1 MWPHHK
7 LLWTS
12 DLLRIA
18 RMGTLTMRLMIARPT
33 DTMGQTGLSV
43 ASLLGLGRGFMGLM
57 GFMATLITGTIRGMD
72 ITGRCRNVERSRSII
87 SREMRRGMGTET
99 LGRLAMGLRASMR
112 CRDSMVVAAEGGRT
126 GNG

>member
-1 MWPHHK
+1 
-7 LLWTS
+7 
-12 DLLRIA
+12 
-18 RMGTLTMRLMIARPT
+18 
-33 DTMGQTGLSV
+33 MGQTGLSV
-43 ASLLGLGRGFMGLM
+43 ASLLGLGRGFMALM
-57 GFMATLITGTIRGMD
+57 GFMATLITVTIRGMD

-99 LGRLAMGLRASMR
+99 LGRLAMGPRASMR